1 VPSPMTPHAPRDPDY
16 ESRVRTSFERQ
27 AFMATLGA
35 RLVRVAPGEVDLEL
49 PVRSE
54 LTQQHGFLHA
64 GALASVADSACG
76 YAALS
81 LMPPGAAVL
90 SVEFKINL
98 LAPAAGDRVLA
109 KGRVIRVGKTV
120 TVCWGEV
127 LAITDDKERLVATM
141 MGTMMTVEGRGLAD

>member
-1 VPSPMTPHAPRDPDY
+1 MTAPSYTPRDPDY
-16 ESRVRTSFERQ
+16 EARVRASFERQ
-27 AFMATLGA
+27 VFMSTLGA
-35 RLVRVAPGEVDLEL
+35 RSSRVAPGEVDVEL
-49 PVRSE
+49 PARTE

-109 KGRVIRVGKTV
+109 KGRVIRAGKTI

-127 LAITDDKERLVATM
+127 FALGGVTERLVATM
-141 MGTMMTVEGRGLAD
+141 VGTMMTVEGRGLAD